1 MSTRRFLIAL
11 TLSATCALPV
21 EASTI
26 TWTFSE
32 KISFAD
38 EPYAALTGTDI
49 QGVFSFESAQAP
61 FHPFGPSDDRAFY
74 LLGPLVVSLP
84 ALNSVWTYSSGY
96 MEVKSESWRDGNGA
110 PCHKAAPI
118 PACLQLSFFD
128 PSSSNPNGPPP
139 PFGTAFPDSRTLG
152 FELVVLGASFPT
164 TSLPLVPPPN
174 ANAVGGFWNAGSCAP
189 LCGSSADL
197 TALVTPEPASLVL
210 FGTGLLALAARRR
223 RSRQQN

>member
-11 TLSATCALPV
+11 TLFATCALPV

-49 QGVFSFESAQAP
+49 QGVFSFESDQSP

-110 PCHKAAPI
+110 PCHNRCSDPGMPAAQF
-118 PACLQLSFFD
+118 L
-128 PSSSNPNGPPP
+128 
-139 PFGTAFPDSRTLG
+139 
-152 FELVVLGASFPT
+152 
-164 TSLPLVPPPN
+164 
-174 ANAVGGFWNAGSCAP
+174 
-189 LCGSSADL
+189 
-197 TALVTPEPASLVL
+197 
-210 FGTGLLALAARRR
+210 
-223 RSRQQN
+223 